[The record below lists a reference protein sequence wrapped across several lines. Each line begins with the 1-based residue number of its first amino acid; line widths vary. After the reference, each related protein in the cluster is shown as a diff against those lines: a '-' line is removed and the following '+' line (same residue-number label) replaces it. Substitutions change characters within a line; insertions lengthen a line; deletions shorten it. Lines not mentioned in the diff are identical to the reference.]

1 MIEREY
7 QEAFSPRWVIDNIE
21 ERTHELVLLRQII
34 PWQNL
39 LEELSGF
46 YSRDKGRKGISL
58 RIMVALLLIKH
69 LRHLSD
75 RQVVQQVKENR
86 YIQYFCNVP
95 DENLSTFINR
105 TSPLSR
111 FRQRVGVEGVAHIE
125 GIIFEILK
133 KTGVI
138 SDRNCLMDSTVLAAN
153 IIYPTDVNLLYKAIQ
168 KMSHIAEKFHLSLEL
183 DQVALKKSWR
193 NFGRDKKTPLGEYIS
208 EFFGFF
214 EKTLKSF
221 RKICGH
227 LGRAHNLLP
236 LLSY

>member
-111 FRQRVGVEGVAHIE
+111 FRQRVGVEGVAHSEDVAEKERE
-125 GIIFEILK
+125 GCISARSATEGFIAVAKNLRGFRKSLYPHLKGHRIWTLLCQITCNLK
-133 KTGVI
+133 KF
-138 SDRNCLMDSTVLAAN
+138 LQ
-153 IIYPTDVNLLYKAIQ
+153 LYRK
-168 KMSHIAEKFHLSLEL
+168 EE
-183 DQVALKKSWR
+183 
-193 NFGRDKKTPLGEYIS
+193 IS
-208 EFFGFF
+208 E
-214 EKTLKSF
+214 KSL
-221 RKICGH
+221 IA
-227 LGRAHNLLP
+227 LG
-236 LLSY
+236 LLST